1 MLPRGRVG
9 KTIGFT
15 RIILIKVVALI
26 IPCYSISKSICNS
39 CSYNIRH
46 VMVSPTEVMLM
57 CTRIILIL
65 CSFMMMLDENKEK
78 SVVLYLSSLLLVD
91 IGVDTVKQRQRR

>member
-1 MLPRGRVG
+1 MQCAWGGL

-39 CSYNIRH
+39 CLYNIRH
-46 VMVSPTEVMLM
+46 VMVSPTEVMLK
-57 CTRIILIL
+57 CTRKILPDMFIH
-65 CSFMMMLDENKEK
+65 D
-78 SVVLYLSSLLLVD
+78 D
-91 IGVDTVKQRQRR
+91 AG

>member
-1 MLPRGRVG
+1 MSIMPCLWEGLENNWLYSDNP
-9 KTIGFT
+9 
-15 RIILIKVVALI
+15 IKVVALI

-57 CTRIILIL
+57 CTQIILI
-65 CSFMMMLDENKEK
+65 CSFKMKTRKKGCFVSE
-78 SVVLYLSSLLLVD
+78 
-91 IGVDTVKQRQRR
+91 QFAAC